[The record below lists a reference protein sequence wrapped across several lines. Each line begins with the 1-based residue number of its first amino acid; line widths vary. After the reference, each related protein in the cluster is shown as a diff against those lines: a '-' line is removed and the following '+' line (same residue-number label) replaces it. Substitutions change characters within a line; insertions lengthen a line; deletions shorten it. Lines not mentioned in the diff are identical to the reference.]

1 MPEECKNILKNLL
14 KSIKNQQD
22 SKELL
27 RQNLSERGNTEKKW
41 DAMSPSALNLDLEF
55 WALVFDCLLREEV
68 LKTKL

>member
-55 WALVFDCLLREEV
+55 
-68 LKTKL
+68 